1 MSYMDIRKYGRNPNK
16 GKELSYRFIAHL
28 IGLLLAFES
37 ILLLACCCVSMAY
50 NESDLMSFIVSF
62 SICLSAS
69 VILSVF
75 GRKKESIPS
84 RYEAYI
90 VVALSWFFLR
100 FSECFPICW
109 AATSR
114 LSPMLSL
121 RPCRV
126 SPQQEPKYYLIT
138 SW

>member
-1 MSYMDIRKYGRNPNK
+1 MSYMDIREYGRNPNK

-37 ILLLACCCVSMAY
+37 ILLLACYCVSMAY

-84 RYEAYI
+84 RYE
-90 VVALSWFFLR
+90 L
-100 FSECFPICW
+100 
-109 AATSR
+109 
-114 LSPMLSL
+114 
-121 RPCRV
+121 
-126 SPQQEPKYYLIT
+126 
-138 SW
+138 